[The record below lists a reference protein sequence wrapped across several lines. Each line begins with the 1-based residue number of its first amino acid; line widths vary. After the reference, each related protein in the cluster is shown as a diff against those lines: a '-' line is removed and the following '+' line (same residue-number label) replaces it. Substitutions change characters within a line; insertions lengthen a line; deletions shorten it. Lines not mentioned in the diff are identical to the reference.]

1 MNWSIKIL
9 IRLEIGHYLV
19 PCRIQLVST
28 LNLCL
33 YSWDIEIF
41 ESDPPLVCS

>member
-19 PCRIQLVST
+19 PCRIQLFFT

-33 YSWDIEIF
+33 YSWDILWKHL
-41 ESDPPLVCS
+41 SLNRP